1 MPILKT
7 LIPVLMLGMAASA
20 CQSAY
25 YGAMERFGVEKR
37 DILVDRVDD
46 VRDEQSEA
54 RTEFADALEEFRSVV
69 AINGGELEE
78 KYDRLSRANNRI
90 NAQAKDLRGRIKDVD
105 NVARALFREWE
116 GELDEYSDPSL
127 RRSSADQLRV
137 TRIEYDG
144 LLDSMNR
151 AAARMDPVL
160 EIFNDQVLYLKHN
173 LNARA
178 ITALETERDEIERRV
193 SQLIREMDV
202 AIAEAD
208 AFISGMS

>member
-7 LIPVLMLGMAASA
+7 LIPVLMLGMAVSA